1 MLQSPDFPDF
11 EREEGTSDGKVYRE
25 VSFNA
30 HDAAF
35 RIMPTGGSQGDA
47 RSGDWRV
54 FIAA

>member
-1 MLQSPDFPDF
+1 MTAAP
-11 EREEGTSDGKVYRE
+11 
-25 VSFNA
+25 A
-30 HDAAF
+30 HDDILDSLFHNAAF